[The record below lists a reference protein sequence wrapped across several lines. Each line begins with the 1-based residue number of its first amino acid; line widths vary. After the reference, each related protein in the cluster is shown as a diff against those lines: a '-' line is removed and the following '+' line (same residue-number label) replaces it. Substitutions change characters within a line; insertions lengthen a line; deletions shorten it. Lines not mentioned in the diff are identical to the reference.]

1 MTTLESMIAVAGE
14 APLADSLDFSLPPA
28 STSVVDRRQHVRAYP
43 TSASTLTPTTTRT
56 VRIRLGGDEFINP
69 NSVRL
74 QYTIVN
80 NHATN
85 QLNPASGPWGMWGQV
100 YERSGGVEISNI
112 PNYGRFHQQFG
123 WNHLSMEEQFGEA
136 GLCGMGGSWG
146 NGSQNNPELGV
157 ILGRA
162 SYTVMHRLHT
172 TLLTTSKLLPTRYMP
187 LEYELSLNSN
197 VSDWLVTTAGFSSA
211 FSVQSIQL
219 IYDAY
224 ILDES
229 VLESFYKSLLSN
241 RVLSIPCMIVYQI
254 PQSIPAGS
262 TSFSFS
268 AVRAFSR
275 LSHVW
280 LTFRGTGPRSSQ
292 FLCPT
297 DTDDANTGSDP
308 ALSDQAPTARLSIGP
323 KFYPDPAPAST
334 IPELFYMFQKAIPGV
349 PNINRDDYLNNAFTI
364 AFDVRRTPS
373 DPTSSIS
380 TRSGDLLRIDLTNL
394 TANLASEC
402 WLTLWAFGVTACR
415 ETGVTLLT

>member
-69 NSVRL
+69 ASVRI

-80 NHATN
+80 GSGTN
-85 QLNPASGPWGMWGQV
+85 PLVPLTGPWGMWGQV

-112 PNYGRFHQQFG
+112 PTYGRFHQQYG
-123 WNHLSMEEQFGEA
+123 WNQLSMAEQYGEA
-136 GLCGMGGSWG
+136 GLCGMGGNWG
-146 NGSQNNPELGV
+146 NGSSNVPLMGEIPAGQ
-157 ILGRA
+157 
-162 SYTVMHRLHT
+162 SYTVMHRLYT
-172 TLLTTSKLLPTRYMP
+172 TLLSTSKLLPTRYMP
-187 LEYELSLNSN
+187 LEYECSLSSTPA
-197 VSDWLVTTAGFSSA
+197 DWLNTAGGNSQTF
-211 FSVQSIQL
+211 SIQNIQL
-219 IYDAY
+219 LYDAY

-241 RVLSIPCMIVYQI
+241 RVLSIPCMVVYQI
-254 PQSIPAGS
+254 QQSIPAGS

-280 LTFRGTGPRSSQ
+280 LTFQGTGAKSSQ

-297 DTDDANTGSDP
+297 SIVADNTGSQPD
-308 ALSDQAPTARLSIGP
+308 LTDQAPGARLSIGP
-323 KFYPDPAPAST
+323 KFYPDPAPATT
-334 IPELFYMFQKAIPGV
+334 IPELFYMFQKALPGV
-349 PNINRDDYLNNAFTI
+349 PNMDRDDYLRTAFTI
-364 AFDVRRTPS
+364 AFDVRRMPS
-373 DPTSSIS
+373 DPSSSIS

-394 TANLASEC
+394 TANVASTC
-402 WLTLWAFGVTACR
+402 WLTLFAFGVTACR